1 MRNIK
6 MVIEYDGGKYKGW
19 QRQKSSEITIQG
31 KLEDVLSR
39 MTEEQIEIVG
49 SGRTDAG
56 VHAMNQIANFWTKS
70 NMALDL
76 MVEYCY
82 KYLPEDIV
90 VKSAEEVPELFHSRY
105 NAVTK
110 TYLYRICY
118 RKHHDVFDRKYSY
131 HIDKQPNIEEM
142 VKGAELLCGEH
153 DFQSFTS
160 LKTKKKS
167 TVRKIASIDITKKL
181 GYLEIT
187 LTGNGFLQSMVRII
201 VGTLLEI
208 GYGNMKAS
216 DIKEILKKRDRSQ
229 AGPPAPAHGLFLKE
243 VNYKEMGN

>member
-1 MRNIK
+1 MEKYMRNIK
-6 MVIEYDGGKYKGW
+6 MILEYDGGKYKGW
-19 QRQKSSEITIQG
+19 QRQRPSDITIQG

-39 MTEEQIEIVG
+39 MAEEKIEIIG

-56 VHAMNQIANFWTKS
+56 VHAMNQIANFWTNS
-70 NMALDL
+70 GMSLDT

-82 KYLPEDIV
+82 RYLPEDIV

-105 NAVTK
+105 NAVNK

-131 HIDKQPNIEEM
+131 HIEKQPNIDEM
-142 VKGAELLCGEH
+142 ITAAGILCGEH
-153 DFQSFTS
+153 DFKSFTS

-167 TVRKIASIDITKKL
+167 TVRKIYSIDITKNL
-181 GYLEIT
+181 GYIDISII
-187 LTGNGFLQSMVRII
+187 GNGFLQSMVRII
-201 VGTLLEI
+201 VGTLLEV
-208 GYGNMKAS
+208 GYGNIKANE
-216 DIKEILKKRDRSQ
+216 IKEILKKKDRSQ

-243 VNYKEMGN
+243 VKY